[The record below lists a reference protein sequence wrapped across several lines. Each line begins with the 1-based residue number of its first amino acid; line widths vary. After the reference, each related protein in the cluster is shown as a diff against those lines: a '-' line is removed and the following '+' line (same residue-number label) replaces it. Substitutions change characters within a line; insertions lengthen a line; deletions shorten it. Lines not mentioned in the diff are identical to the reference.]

1 MANIT
6 VDLDQYE
13 LETAVKEYIGKQ
25 GYSMNNKF
33 KIESV
38 IIDNNGNTPSA
49 KVSLSPFH
57 PLHITTDEHLLQ
69 S

>member
-13 LETAVKEYIGKQ
+13 LETAVKEYIDKQ
-25 GYSMNNKF
+25 FPSMNNKF

-38 IIDNNGNTPSA
+38 IIDNNGNKPSA
-49 KVSLSPFH
+49 KVSLSPYS
-57 PLHITTDEHLLQ
+57 TSSYYDR
-69 S
+69 